1 MENGVYIE
9 SNKKN
14 RFAKILSQL
23 ARYLNSSNGQ
33 SVIVVACKQEKF
45 LVTA

>member
-1 MENGVYIE
+1 MENGVNIE
-9 SNKKN
+9 GNKKN

-23 ARYLNSSNGQ
+23 ARYLNSSNRQ
-33 SVIVVACKQEKF
+33 SMIAVAPQQEKF